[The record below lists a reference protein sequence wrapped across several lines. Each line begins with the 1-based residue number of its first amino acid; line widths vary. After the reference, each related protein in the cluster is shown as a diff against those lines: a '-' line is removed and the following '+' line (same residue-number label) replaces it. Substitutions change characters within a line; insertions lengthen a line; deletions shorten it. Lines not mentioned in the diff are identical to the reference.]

1 MTARIG
7 QNAGSNRPNSGRIAL
22 KSAPMRRVAE
32 GRADSERERADLLEQ
47 AMVTERSRA
56 DRAEQGRDGER
67 VRADALR
74 DRVEGLQHDLD
85 AARQQAQ
92 QVQQA
97 VDELRRAWRGEI
109 ANAGR

>member
-1 MTARIG
+1 
-7 QNAGSNRPNSGRIAL
+7 
-22 KSAPMRRVAE
+22 
-32 GRADSERERADLLEQ
+32 
-47 AMVTERSRA
+47 
-56 DRAEQGRDGER
+56 
-67 VRADALR
+67 LR